1 MLRRRP
7 RRYATRNTKRAK
19 TVTLVVT
26 ALVFLLLSLAISVTI
41 GILLGK
47 RAEEIG
53 GANMGDGYSLSYEP
67 YLSNGRTVEP
77 VDAYAYEWGA
87 NVKPYISMEITD
99 FSVKL
104 RGADGGL
111 AYLSEVGELKDFCAI
126 SDDVDLSAEVEYIH
140 SCGGRVR
147 AYFYVH
153 AFGAENP
160 ALRELYKAYEIAL
173 VSEAARA
180 GVDDIMLIGLEVDGG
195 SIDELERYVS
205 EMSKNTGDCALGVLV
220 SSQLVLLTEQDIYYA
235 ARLRSVCDFLALDL
249 RALPESAD
257 RVEEGAEE
265 ASLLEQ
271 TAERME
277 YYVSSYGM
285 RAVLSKSNAALYD
298 SAKSLGF
305 ESIQI
310 VGE

>member
-7 RRYATRNTKRAK
+7 HRYVTRTTKRAK

-26 ALVFLLLSLAISVTI
+26 ALVFLLLCLAISVTV

-47 RAEEIG
+47 RAEELG
-53 GANMGDGYSLSYEP
+53 GAGTAGKYELSYEP
-67 YLSNGRTVEP
+67 YVSNGKVVDP

-87 NVKPYISMEITD
+87 NAWPYISMGVTD

-111 AYLSEVGELKDFCAI
+111 AYLSEIGELKDFCTF
-126 SDDVDLSAEVEYIH
+126 SDDTLLAAEVEYIH
-140 SCGGRVR
+140 NCGGRVR

-153 AFGAENP
+153 AFGVEDP

-205 EMSKNTGDCALGVLV
+205 EMSKNVGACALGVLV
-220 SSQLVLLTEQDIYYA
+220 PTQLMLLTEQDVYYA

-249 RALPESAD
+249 RALPENAD
-257 RVEEGAEE
+257 QVNEGAET
-265 ASLLEQ
+265 SLLEQ
-271 TAERME
+271 IAVQME

-285 RAVLSKSNAALYD
+285 RAVLSKDNAALYEG
-298 SAKSLGF
+298 AKALGF